1 MIGKHKLIIQ
11 LLGQARSGKNWAAEQ
26 LKLAFEAQGK
36 SVAVMSYAAPMK
48 RIAAS
53 LFGVSLEELDKY
65 KNNPSYYS
73 IWVCTPSK
81 HTVLNHF
88 NFRTFLQRLGNE
100 SMKPEFGNTVWAEL
114 MKTQI
119 SQTDV
124 DVVIITDCRFQVELS
139 TFPEAVTIRIIN
151 RDLPPPLNHASETE
165 LLDFVPDY
173 ELDNT
178 AHALKYGIIED
189 FISTISPALYCFQP
203 HTV

>member
-1 MIGKHKLIIQ
+1 MKPLVIQ
-11 LLGQARSGKNWAAEQ
+11 LLGQARSGKDWTASQ
-26 LKLAFEAQGK
+26 LKAYFESQGK
-36 SVAVMSYAAPMK
+36 SVEIMSYAAPMK
-48 RIAAS
+48 RITAS
-53 LFGVSLEELDKY
+53 LFGISLDELDKY
-65 KNNPSYYS
+65 KNNPSHYS

-124 DVVIITDCRFQVELS
+124 DVVIITDCRFQVELN
-139 TFPEAVTIRIIN
+139 TFPEAVTIRVIN
-151 RDLPPPLNHASETE
+151 RDLPTPMNHASETE

-178 AHALKYGIIED
+178 AHALKYGHIEE

-203 HTV
+203 HSV